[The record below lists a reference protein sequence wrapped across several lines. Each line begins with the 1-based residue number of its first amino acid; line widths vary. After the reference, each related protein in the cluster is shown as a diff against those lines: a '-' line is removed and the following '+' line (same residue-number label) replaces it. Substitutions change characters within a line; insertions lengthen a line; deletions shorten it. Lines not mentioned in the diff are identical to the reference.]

1 MEAGSRM
8 AQYRCHIAP
17 VLSRAR
23 HQCVI
28 AKAAYN
34 SRESIRDERDGHTKD
49 YTRFGGIEF
58 KGIFAP
64 KDAAPWVQDRAQ
76 LWNAVEAREDASNRS
91 ESAQLARNIEV
102 NLPCE
107 LAPEQRR
114 QMLRDFVR
122 EQFVRKGMV
131 ADVAIHTAHPHGDER
146 NVHGHILLTMREVA
160 PDGFGKKVREW
171 NDQSLGNGWRKT
183 WADLGA
189 RYLEKAGYVQEAQRW
204 SYGYLTKEEQRNE
217 ALQRGD
223 LEHAQA
229 LEGPA
234 GIHLGPEAA
243 AQERRNKETDRGR
256 QLESLAKEHQER
268 GELKAELAQTE
279 RELAEPNTQE
289 RSAEKRDMPEPQAKS
304 EQPQARR
311 EKPPSPAETP
321 QEARERVEQHAQAF
335 ADSIRTDGAIAPTT
349 PSLQTDGLTWWQRAG
364 MRLAIKARDMAQAF
378 WKVKNIFTRRI
389 DRDRGLD
396 L

>member
-1 MEAGSRM
+1 M

-17 VLSRAR
+17 VLSRAK

-34 SRESIRDERDGHTKD
+34 ARESIRDERDGHTKD

-64 KDAAPWVQDRAQ
+64 KDAASWVQDRAQ
-76 LWNAVEAREDASNRS
+76 LWNAVEAREDESNRS

-107 LAPEQRR
+107 LTPEQRR

-131 ADVAIHTAHPHGDER
+131 ADVAIHTAHLHGDER
-146 NVHGHILLTMREVA
+146 NVHGHILLTMREVT
-160 PDGFGKKVREW
+160 PEGFGKKVREW
-171 NDQSLGNGWRKT
+171 NDQSLGNDWRKK

-189 RYLEKAGYVQEAQRW
+189 RYLEKAGYAQEAERW
-204 SYGYLTKEEQRNE
+204 SYGYLTKEEQRGE
-217 ALQRGD
+217 ALKRGD
-223 LEHAQA
+223 LEHADA

-243 AQERRNKETDRGR
+243 AQERRKKETDRGHE
-256 QLESLAKEHQER
+256 LKTLAEEHQER
-268 GELKAELAQTE
+268 GELEAQLAQTNK
-279 RELAEPNTQE
+279 ELADLDAQE
-289 RSAEKRDMPEPQAKS
+289 QPIETREISEPQVIR
-304 EQPQARR
+304 EELQGRR
-311 EKPPSPAETP
+311 EKPPSPPDTVE
-321 QEARERVEQHAQAF
+321 EARARVKEQSQPF
-335 ADSIRTDGAIAPTT
+335 EESIMTRGAVSPAVPNIEN
-349 PSLQTDGLTWWQRAG
+349 DGLTWWQRTA
-364 MRLAIKARDMAQAF
+364 MKLATKTRQIAQAIQNKAWTF
-378 WKVKNIFTRRI
+378 IVGR
-389 DRDRGLD
+389 RDRGRGSD
-396 L
+396 RGFER

>member
-1 MEAGSRM
+1 M

-34 SRESIRDERDGHTKD
+34 ARESIRDERDGHTKD

-64 KDAAPWVQDRAQ
+64 KESAAWVQDRAQ

-107 LAPEQRR
+107 LTPEQRR

-131 ADVAIHTAHPHGDER
+131 ADVAIHAAHPHGDER
-146 NVHGHILLTMREVA
+146 NVHGHILLTMREVT
-160 PDGFGKKVREW
+160 PDGFGRKVREW
-171 NDQSLGNGWRKT
+171 NDQSLGSDWRKK

-189 RYLEKAGYVQEAQRW
+189 RYLEKAGYAQEAERW
-204 SYGYLTKEEQRNE
+204 SYGYLTKEEQRDE
-217 ALQRGD
+217 ALKRGD

-243 AQERRNKETDRGR
+243 AQERRNKETDKGR
-256 QLESLAKEHQER
+256 QLEALTKEQQER
-268 GELKAELAQTE
+268 GELEAELARTNK
-279 RELAEPNTQE
+279 ELAELDATE
-289 RSAEKRDMPEPQAKS
+289 LSAGKHDIDESQAAREASQATS
-304 EQPQARR
+304 ET
-311 EKPPSPAETP
+311 SGVTPAKTP
-321 QEARERVEQHAQAF
+321 QESRARVERQAQAF
-335 ADSIRTDGAIAPTT
+335 ADSITNSGAVSPTL
-349 PSLQTDGLTWWQRAG
+349 PSFESDGLTWWQRAG
-364 MRLAIKARDMAQAF
+364 MRLAVKARDMAHTL
-378 WKVKNIFTRRI
+378 WKVKNIFTRRL
-389 DRDRGLD
+389 DRGRGLD

>member
-1 MEAGSRM
+1 
-8 AQYRCHIAP
+8 
-17 VLSRAR
+17 
-23 HQCVI
+23 
-28 AKAAYN
+28 
-34 SRESIRDERDGHTKD
+34 
-49 YTRFGGIEF
+49 
-58 KGIFAP
+58 
-64 KDAAPWVQDRAQ
+64 VQDRAQ

-107 LAPEQRR
+107 LTPEQRR

-131 ADVAIHTAHPHGDER
+131 ADVAIHAAHPHGDER
-146 NVHGHILLTMREVA
+146 NVHGHILLTMREVTT
-160 PDGFGKKVREW
+160 DGFGKKVREW

-189 RYLEKAGYVQEAQRW
+189 RYLENAGYAQEAKRW
-204 SYGYLTKEEQRNE
+204 SYGYLTKEEQHRE
-217 ALQRGD
+217 ALKRGD

-229 LEGPA
+229 LAGPA

-243 AQERRNKETDRGR
+243 AQERRNKQTDRGR
-256 QLESLAKEHQER
+256 ELEALTKEQQER
-268 GELKAELAQTE
+268 RELEAQLARAD
-279 RELAEPNTQE
+279 RELAELNMQGQ
-289 RSAEKRDMPEPQAKS
+289 SDEKRDIPEPQATR

-321 QEARERVEQHAQAF
+321 QESRQRVEQQAQAF
-335 ADSIRTDGAIAPTT
+335 ADSITTSGAIAPAL
-349 PSLQTDGLTWWQRAG
+349 PSPESDGLTWWQRAG

-378 WKVKNIFTRRI
+378 WKVKNIFTRRL

>member
-1 MEAGSRM
+1 M

-17 VLSRAR
+17 VLSRAK

-34 SRESIRDERDGHTKD
+34 ARERIRDERDGHTKD

-64 KDAAPWVQDRAQ
+64 KDAAAWVQDRAQ
-76 LWNAVEAREDASNRS
+76 LWNAVEAREDESNRS

-107 LAPEQRR
+107 LTPEQRR

-131 ADVAIHTAHPHGDER
+131 ADVAIHTAHLHGDER
-146 NVHGHILLTMREVA
+146 NVHGHILLTMREVT

-171 NDQSLGNGWRKT
+171 NDQSLGNDWRKK

-189 RYLEKAGYVQEAQRW
+189 RYLEKAGYEQEAERW
-204 SYGYLTKEEQRNE
+204 SYGYLTKEEQRSE
-217 ALQRGD
+217 ALKRGD
-223 LEHAQA
+223 LEHADA

-243 AQERRNKETDRGR
+243 GQQRRNKETDRGR
-256 QLESLAKEHQER
+256 ELEALAKEHQER
-268 GELKAELAQTE
+268 DELEAELARTE
-279 RELAEPNTQE
+279 KELAELDTQQPPAEMPEIPE
-289 RSAEKRDMPEPQAKS
+289 REAIHQEPQAK
-304 EQPQARR
+304 R

-321 QEARERVEQHAQAF
+321 QEARERIEQQTQAF
-335 ADSIRTDGAIAPTT
+335 ADSITNSGAVAPTM
-349 PSLQTDGLTWWQRAG
+349 PSIESDGMTWWQRAG

-378 WKVKNIFTRRI
+378 WKVKNIFTRRH
-389 DRDRGLD
+389 DRGRGLD

>member
-1 MEAGSRM
+1 M

-34 SRESIRDERDGHTKD
+34 ARESIRDERDGHTRD

-64 KDAAPWVQDRAQ
+64 KDAAPWAQDRAQ
-76 LWNAVEAREDASNRS
+76 LWNTVEAREDASNRS

-107 LAPEQRR
+107 LTPEQRR

-122 EQFVRKGMV
+122 EEFVRKGMV
-131 ADVAIHTAHPHGDER
+131 ADVAIHTAHPHGDDR
-146 NVHGHILLTMREVA
+146 NVHGHVLLTMREVT

-171 NDQSLGNGWRKT
+171 NNQSLGNGWRKK
-183 WADLGA
+183 WAELGA
-189 RYLEKAGYVQEAQRW
+189 RYLEKAGYAQEAERW
-204 SYGYLTKEEQRNE
+204 SYGFLTKEEQRSE
-217 ALQRGD
+217 ALKRGD

-256 QLESLAKEHQER
+256 QLEALAKEQQAR
-268 GELKAELAQTE
+268 RELEAQLAQTDK
-279 RELAEPNTQE
+279 ELAELDAQG
-289 RSAEKRDMPEPQAKS
+289 RSPEKREIPEPEATR
-304 EQPQARR
+304 EEPQARR
-311 EKPPSPAETP
+311 EKPAAPPETP
-321 QEARERVEQHAQAF
+321 QESRQRVEQQAQPF
-335 ADSIRTDGAIAPTT
+335 ADSITASGAVAATAPNLE
-349 PSLQTDGLTWWQRAG
+349 SDGLTWWQRAG
-364 MRLAIKARDMAQAF
+364 MRLAVKARDMALAF
-378 WKVKNIFTRRI
+378 WKVRNIFTRRP

>member
-1 MEAGSRM
+1 M

-34 SRESIRDERDGHTKD
+34 ARESIRDERDGHTKD

-64 KDAAPWVQDRAQ
+64 KDAADWVQDRAQ
-76 LWNAVEAREDASNRS
+76 LWNAVEAREDTSNRS

-107 LAPEQRR
+107 LTPEQRR

-146 NVHGHILLTMREVA
+146 NVHGHILLTMREVT
-160 PDGFGKKVREW
+160 PEGFGKKVREW
-171 NDQSLGNGWRKT
+171 NDQSLGNDWRKK

-189 RYLEKAGYVQEAQRW
+189 RYLEKAGYTQEAERW
-204 SYGYLTKEEQRNE
+204 SYAYLTKEEQRIE
-217 ALQRGD
+217 ALKRGD
-223 LEHAQA
+223 NEYAEA
-229 LEGPA
+229 LEAPA

-256 QLESLAKEHQER
+256 QLEGLAKEHQER
-268 GELKAELAQTE
+268 DELEAQLAQTE
-279 RELAEPNTQE
+279 KELAELDARE
-289 RSAEKRDMPEPQAKS
+289 RSAEKREIPEPQATRD
-304 EQPQARR
+304 EPQARH
-311 EKPPSPAETP
+311 ENPPSPPETVE
-321 QEARERVEQHAQAF
+321 EARARVEEDAQPF
-335 ADSIRTDGAIAPTT
+335 EKSIVTRGAVSPAVPNIEN
-349 PSLQTDGLTWWQRAG
+349 DGLTWWQRT
-364 MRLAIKARDMAQAF
+364 AIKLATKTRQIAQAVQNKAWAF
-378 WKVKNIFTRRI
+378 IVGRR
-389 DRDRGLD
+389 RDRGKGLD
-396 L
+396 GGFER